1 MHMREVAS
9 LESNVS
15 STTAVNAPH
24 VVLFW
29 QMFTA
34 NQPKAIFMSTTYGSC
49 PKSEKATRLI
59 LSVTYLP
66 VCPNCHAVIHMRKP
80 PYSIQEIE
88 NLIHAQKENANNAL
102 HTDAT
107 QAQCR

>member
-1 MHMREVAS
+1 MREVAS

-59 LSVTYLP
+59 LSVTYY
-66 VCPNCHAVIHMRKP
+66 
-80 PYSIQEIE
+80 PYVPTAMPLYI
-88 NLIHAQKENANNAL
+88 
-102 HTDAT
+102 
-107 QAQCR
+107 